1 MSWLLPCCRS
11 APPLAMGWRLGEV
24 WLSGRGASCSPS
36 LLLSSP
42 LPEAL
47 PESEELLL
55 PLLLICSITSTSAR
69 SSATNSSRIQ
79 TVCIPHQSL
88 PPSFTLKHIIERI
101 LCFMLLTSLYVI
113 ELRLWGGIILRRR
126 RGGLDPCAGLSRG
139 PELRAGLAGPNR
151 LLLDPGL
158 NLTAAL
164 RPETHTHTQ
173 TELMYQLLVLL
184 DPQQL
189 FLIHLNPDCRM
200 K

>member
-1 MSWLLPCCRS
+1 
-11 APPLAMGWRLGEV
+11 
-24 WLSGRGASCSPS
+24 
-36 LLLSSP
+36 
-42 LPEAL
+42 
-47 PESEELLL
+47 
-55 PLLLICSITSTSAR
+55 
-69 SSATNSSRIQ
+69 
-79 TVCIPHQSL
+79 
-88 PPSFTLKHIIERI
+88 
-101 LCFMLLTSLYVI
+101 MLLTSLYVI

-139 PELRAGLAGPNR
+139 PKLRAGLAGPNR

-158 NLTAAL
+158 DLTAAL